1 MLAMSPKF
9 ERSDVLRRMRKY
21 ILSLKPQAIQQ
32 AGQRLLTVRA
42 RQIHA
47 DLQLPMKITTA
58 SAFMDEINF
67 ADEDG
72 LRLVER
78 SGRRN
83 SPDAKWVYEVLDE

>member
-1 MLAMSPKF
+1 
-9 ERSDVLRRMRKY
+9 MRKY
-21 ILSLKPQAIQQ
+21 ILALKPQAILQE
-32 AGQRLLTVRA
+32 GQRLLTVRA

-58 SAFMDEINF
+58 SAFMDAISF
-67 ADEDG
+67 TDEDG

>member
-1 MLAMSPKF
+1 MSPKY
-9 ERSDVLRRMRKY
+9 ERTEVLRRMRRY
-21 ILSLKPQAIQQ
+21 ILSIKPQAIEQ

-47 DLQLPMKITTA
+47 DLQLPMKVSTA
-58 SAFMDEINF
+58 SAYMDEISF
-67 ADEDG
+67 TDEDG

-83 SPDAKWVYEVLDE
+83 SPDAKWVYEVLD

>member
-1 MLAMSPKF
+1 MSPRF
-9 ERSDVLRRMRKY
+9 ERADVLRRMRTY

-32 AGQRLLTVRA
+32 EGRRLLSVRA

-47 DLQLPMKITTA
+47 DMQLPLRVSTA
-58 SAFMDEINF
+58 SAFMDEIIF
-67 ADEDG
+67 TEADG

>member
-1 MLAMSPKF
+1 MSPKF
-9 ERSDVLRRMRKY
+9 ERVEVLRRMRQY

-32 AGQRLLTVRA
+32 EGRRLLTVRA

-47 DLQLPMKITTA
+47 DLQLPMKVSTA
-58 SAFMDEINF
+58 SAFMDEISF
-67 ADEDG
+67 SDQDG
-72 LRLVER
+72 LRLAER